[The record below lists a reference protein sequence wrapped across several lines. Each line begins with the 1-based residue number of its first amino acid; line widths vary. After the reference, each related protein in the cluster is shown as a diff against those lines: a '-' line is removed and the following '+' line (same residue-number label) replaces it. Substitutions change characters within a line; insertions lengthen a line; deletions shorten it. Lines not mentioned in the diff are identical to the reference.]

1 MQKNKNLIRNIGIA
15 LLNIFMIVSLVL
27 VLILKNDYGYNLY
40 WVITPFLMV
49 LVLMVISRWSV
60 RGLNVD
66 RNESIVIQRSFDDTT
81 VISTVIFGI
90 IYLTIQFIDYIK
102 HGLINNS
109 IVIIIFFVVMVA
121 YELIT
126 YLAIH
131 VAKRDT
137 ARLLEKIYNKG
148 PEINGL
154 NDILYVYKNDNIE
167 KDYGINDLKIY
178 VQRTES
184 SISSKIKVEYTFIGR
199 QLDDE
204 FYRMI
209 STYTNRPPLSKYGII
224 PTFKCGIDLSM
235 LNIEIYMYSKTNSH
249 SYLRD
254 CNYMDSKVKLI
265 SPIKV
270 DLYEKDFE

>member
-90 IYLTIQFIDYIK
+90 IYLTIQFIDYVK

-109 IVIIIFFVVMVA
+109 IVIIIFFVVMIA

-126 YLAIH
+126 YLAIY
-131 VAKRDT
+131 VAKRNT
-137 ARLLEKIYNKG
+137 ARLLEKIYNK
-148 PEINGL
+148 
-154 NDILYVYKNDNIE
+154 K
-167 KDYGINDLKIY
+167 K
-178 VQRTES
+178 
-184 SISSKIKVEYTFIGR
+184 
-199 QLDDE
+199 
-204 FYRMI
+204 
-209 STYTNRPPLSKYGII
+209 
-224 PTFKCGIDLSM
+224 
-235 LNIEIYMYSKTNSH
+235 
-249 SYLRD
+249 
-254 CNYMDSKVKLI
+254 
-265 SPIKV
+265 
-270 DLYEKDFE
+270 

>member
-27 VLILKNDYGYNLY
+27 VLMLKNDYGYNLY

-90 IYLTIQFIDYIK
+90 IYLTIQFIDYVK

-126 YLAIH
+126 YLAIY

-137 ARLLEKIYNKG
+137 ARLLEKIYNK
-148 PEINGL
+148 
-154 NDILYVYKNDNIE
+154 K
-167 KDYGINDLKIY
+167 K
-178 VQRTES
+178 
-184 SISSKIKVEYTFIGR
+184 
-199 QLDDE
+199 
-204 FYRMI
+204 
-209 STYTNRPPLSKYGII
+209 
-224 PTFKCGIDLSM
+224 
-235 LNIEIYMYSKTNSH
+235 
-249 SYLRD
+249 
-254 CNYMDSKVKLI
+254 
-265 SPIKV
+265 
-270 DLYEKDFE
+270 

>member
-1 MQKNKNLIRNIGIA
+1 MQKNKNLIRNIGIV
-15 LLNIFMIVSLVL
+15 LLNIFMVVSLVL

-126 YLAIH
+126 YLAIY

-137 ARLLEKIYNKG
+137 ARLLEKIYNK
-148 PEINGL
+148 
-154 NDILYVYKNDNIE
+154 K
-167 KDYGINDLKIY
+167 K
-178 VQRTES
+178 
-184 SISSKIKVEYTFIGR
+184 
-199 QLDDE
+199 
-204 FYRMI
+204 
-209 STYTNRPPLSKYGII
+209 
-224 PTFKCGIDLSM
+224 
-235 LNIEIYMYSKTNSH
+235 
-249 SYLRD
+249 
-254 CNYMDSKVKLI
+254 
-265 SPIKV
+265 
-270 DLYEKDFE
+270 

>member
-1 MQKNKNLIRNIGIA
+1 MQKTKNLIRNIGIV

-81 VISTVIFGI
+81 VITTVIFGI

-102 HGLINNS
+102 HELINNS
-109 IVIIIFFVVMVA
+109 IVIIIFFVVMIT

-126 YLAIH
+126 YLAIY

-137 ARLLEKIYNKG
+137 ARLLEKIYNK
-148 PEINGL
+148 
-154 NDILYVYKNDNIE
+154 K
-167 KDYGINDLKIY
+167 K
-178 VQRTES
+178 
-184 SISSKIKVEYTFIGR
+184 
-199 QLDDE
+199 
-204 FYRMI
+204 
-209 STYTNRPPLSKYGII
+209 
-224 PTFKCGIDLSM
+224 
-235 LNIEIYMYSKTNSH
+235 
-249 SYLRD
+249 
-254 CNYMDSKVKLI
+254 
-265 SPIKV
+265 
-270 DLYEKDFE
+270 

>member
-1 MQKNKNLIRNIGIA
+1 MQKNKNLIRNIGIV

-40 WVITPFLMV
+40 WVFTPFLMV

-126 YLAIH
+126 YLAIY

-137 ARLLEKIYNKG
+137 ARLLEKIYNK
-148 PEINGL
+148 
-154 NDILYVYKNDNIE
+154 K
-167 KDYGINDLKIY
+167 K
-178 VQRTES
+178 
-184 SISSKIKVEYTFIGR
+184 
-199 QLDDE
+199 
-204 FYRMI
+204 
-209 STYTNRPPLSKYGII
+209 
-224 PTFKCGIDLSM
+224 
-235 LNIEIYMYSKTNSH
+235 
-249 SYLRD
+249 
-254 CNYMDSKVKLI
+254 
-265 SPIKV
+265 
-270 DLYEKDFE
+270 